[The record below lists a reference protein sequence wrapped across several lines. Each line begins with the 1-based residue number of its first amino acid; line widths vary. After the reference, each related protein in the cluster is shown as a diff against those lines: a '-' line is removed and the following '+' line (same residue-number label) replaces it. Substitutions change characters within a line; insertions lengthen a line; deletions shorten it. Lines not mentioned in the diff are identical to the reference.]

1 MTLPEMVFGETDLVI
16 LNKDLDVAFAFK
28 AYDALAACSRAA
40 DIKVSMS
47 EKWMEKAG
55 ADIPEAQ
62 EFDWTYSTKYRGT
75 TRTLSTDAAI
85 EPSETEEKIDFDSLK
100 PKAGESIVW
109 SSDIILFEDELHD
122 HGTCKLSVR
131 VRATQTYFYV
141 LQRVWVRV
149 DHVVFRLRETRLHH
163 RFGSSHALRQYTE
176 REDNYDTIVKSCN
189 AKQIREGILDEPDQ
203 LAARMPVVYDVTEK
217 FDFANATPANSADPA
232 KTSVATGGPEAP
244 KDSAPPPP
252 TAFPKPMPP
261 ASGDST
267 PTQAEI
273 DAKNKL
279 AEAEFKKK
287 FGNLKPNAK
296 AMLHRE
302 RKHETRYFDSGDA
315 FS

>member
-100 PKAGESIVW
+100 VILHTEASCFLCSSDEADTAVGEFVQPKAGESIVW

-122 HGTCKLSVR
+122 HGLPLLPAPSR
-131 VRATQTYFYV
+131 VSFVIWSELTTLAFV
-141 LQRVWVRV
+141 LFQ
-149 DHVVFRLRETRLHH
+149 E
-163 RFGSSHALRQYTE
+163 
-176 REDNYDTIVKSCN
+176 
-189 AKQIREGILDEPDQ
+189 
-203 LAARMPVVYDVTEK
+203 
-217 FDFANATPANSADPA
+217 
-232 KTSVATGGPEAP
+232 
-244 KDSAPPPP
+244 
-252 TAFPKPMPP
+252 P
-261 ASGDST
+261 ASC
-267 PTQAEI
+267 Q
-273 DAKNKL
+273 
-279 AEAEFKKK
+279 
-287 FGNLKPNAK
+287 
-296 AMLHRE
+296 
-302 RKHETRYFDSGDA
+302 
-315 FS
+315 